1 MTLRRDFI
9 QRMLEQLGWAL
20 AGVLKLRRAGAHE
33 QAVQQLEST
42 ATGLVG
48 IDLRMVAS
56 VESATAAALVAEPE
70 RLLVLA
76 RLCLER
82 AEIAREQADPL
93 EAGWRRRAVELWLE
107 AAGRGAP
114 LDAESRAAVEAEP
127 EEALSPRARTLRAAL
142 PPR

>member
-9 QRMLEQLGWAL
+9 QRLVEQLGWAL
-20 AGVLKLRRAGAHE
+20 AAVLRLRRAGAHE
-33 QAVQQLEST
+33 EAVKQLESA

-93 EAGWRRRAVELWLE
+93 EAGWRRRAAELWLE
-107 AAGRGAP
+107 AAGRGVA
-114 LDAESRAAVEAEP
+114 LDAEARGAVEAEP